1 MVKLQEGMEFQQ
13 KSENLVVLSL
23 STACTSSFK
32 RYKKPK
38 KYLKTGRKQVSCLCS
53 RKVTGEIE
61 QITEVAISL
70 LASVGK
76 ILAHVLL
83 NRLNEHISDFLL
95 ETGSRKVYQTEHTTF
110 CSLH

>member
-53 RKVTGEIE
+53 RKVTG
-61 QITEVAISL
+61 
-70 LASVGK
+70 
-76 ILAHVLL
+76 
-83 NRLNEHISDFLL
+83 RLSKL
-95 ETGSRKVYQTEHTTF
+95 TR
-110 CSLH
+110 

>member
-1 MVKLQEGMEFQQ
+1 M
-13 KSENLVVLSL
+13 LSL

-61 QITEVAISL
+61 QINEVAISL

-76 ILAHVLL
+76 ILALILL
-83 NRLNEHISDFLL
+83 NRFNEHISDFPL
-95 ETGSRKVYQTEHTTF
+95 EIGPRKVYRKEKATL
-110 CSLH
+110 CSLN

>member
-13 KSENLVVLSL
+13 KCENLLVLSL

-38 KYLKTGRKQVSCLCS
+38 KYLKTGRKQVSCPCS

-61 QITEVAISL
+61 QINEVAISL
-70 LASVGK
+70 LASVGN
-76 ILAHVLL
+76 ILALILL
-83 NRLNEHISDFLL
+83 NRLNEHISDFPL
-95 ETGSRKVYQTEHTTF
+95 EIGSRKVYRKEKATL

>member
-1 MVKLQEGMEFQQ
+1 MVMLQEGMEFQQ
-13 KSENLVVLSL
+13 KCENLVVLSL

-38 KYLKTGRKQVSCLCS
+38 KYLKTGRKQVSCLFS

-61 QITEVAISL
+61 QINEVAISL

-76 ILAHVLL
+76 ILAHILL

-95 ETGSRKVYQTEHTTF
+95 EIGSRKVYRTEHATL
-110 CSLH
+110 CSPH